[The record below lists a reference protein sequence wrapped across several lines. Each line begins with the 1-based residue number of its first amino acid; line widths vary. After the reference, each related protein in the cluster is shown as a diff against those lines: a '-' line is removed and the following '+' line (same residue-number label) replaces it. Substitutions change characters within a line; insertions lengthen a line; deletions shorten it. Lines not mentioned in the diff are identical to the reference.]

1 MQDKPIIS
9 TTESTARVGTKAPW
23 ASGSSM
29 EDADRAVLRGLLE
42 GESEPM
48 VVLALNGNLVGWN
61 RAMEVLLGRV
71 PVAEGG
77 TIFDLVTP
85 ASHASWHGWLLRL
98 VNGENVPAVRTCI
111 PEANGQEV
119 WVDASLFAVSLGE
132 DRVLARVRF
141 RDRTRE
147 TRAEAAQRASEER
160 FRMLC
165 AMAPVG
171 VFQTDPEGRLTY
183 TNQRWRQL
191 AGLYS
196 AAEPRGLWWQAVH
209 PEDRARVV
217 DLWQSSL
224 RHGNEFFAEFRFLVE
239 RGQARWGRTRIA
251 QQAGSDGRVAYCIGT
266 SEDVTDLKRVQSDL
280 AAARD
285 AAMES
290 ARLKTQF
297 LSNISHEIRTPM
309 NGVLGM
315 LELLMGTELTE
326 SQQRYAGIARESA
339 DILLGVMEDIL
350 DFSRLEAGRLKLSPQ
365 PFSPAEVLSEVIRHA
380 SLLAD
385 ARGISMRLE
394 LDPRVPAQVIG
405 DGNRLQQVLAKLVGN
420 AVKFTPEGSVLV
432 RCHQLSVDGQR
443 CLLRFE
449 VVDTGIGIPPGA
461 VERIFH
467 PFVQVDGEPTRRHG
481 GTGLGLALVK
491 QLVELM
497 GGEVKVESVLG
508 SGSTFWF
515 HLTFPLAD
523 RQFTREGPGFRR
535 SE

>member
-1 MQDKPIIS
+1 MQDKPITS
-9 TTESTARVGTKAPW
+9 TMETTARVGTKAPW
-23 ASGSSM
+23 ASGASM

-71 PVAEGG
+71 PPAEGG

-209 PEDRARVV
+209 PEDRPRVV

-315 LELLMGTELTE
+315 LELLSATELTE

-350 DFSRLEAGRLKLSPQ
+350 DFSRLEAGRLRLTPQ
-365 PFSPAEVLSEVIRHA
+365 PFSPGEVLSEVMRQA

-385 ARGISMRLE
+385 ARGVLMTLE
-394 LDPRVPAQVIG
+394 VDPRIPAQVIG
-405 DGNRLQQVLAKLVGN
+405 DGARLQQVLSKLVGN
-420 AVKFTPEGSVLV
+420 AVKFTPEGSVRL

-449 VVDTGIGIPPGA
+449 VVDTGIGIPPAA

-497 GGEVKVESVLG
+497 GGEVRVESVLG

-515 HLTFPLAD
+515 HLTFPLVE
-523 RQFTREGPGFRR
+523 RGSSVREPGFRK